1 MHSADFVAAEIL
13 ETPSYCS
20 GSNTI
25 STQTYASVVASDGI
39 VKSQDS
45 LRVSGRAGKI
55 LPFIMPDRDELYV
68 AIFCDNPLLMKHEV
82 EQSGGRVVYSATA
95 GSCSWKNRNDVMHA
109 FRKHTVDMGKT
120 LIWVHWGEG
129 LHQAKG
135 RTRKDSMQACASW
148 LKRQSQEGGLA
159 VMDAISEHWPY
170 DSKSEWTKTSKNLSS
185 CNLGLS
191 EPCVKFSYVSSVD
204 TLSGNCSCRDA
215 DGRSGDSMALFS
227 GLVKHI
233 FDHPMVP
240 TSSSHNTSK
249 QILEDVG
256 GDITVV
262 APVQAYPTE
271 QAVRQKEA
279 KKRMKEELEAK
290 GVSQEEIKRLTKR
303 KPQKQ

>member
-1 MHSADFVAAEIL
+1 MQSADFVAAEIQQ
-13 ETPSYCS
+13 TPSYCS

-25 STQTYASVVASDGI
+25 STQTYSTVVASDGT

-45 LRVSGRAGKI
+45 LRATGRAGKC
-55 LPFIMPDRDELYV
+55 LPFIMPDRDDLYV
-68 AIFCDNPLLMKHEV
+68 AIFGDNPRLMKHEV
-82 EQSGGRVVYSATA
+82 ERSGGRVVYSASA

-148 LKRQSQEGGLA
+148 LKRQYQEGGLA
-159 VMDAISEHWPY
+159 VMDAISEHLPY
-170 DSKSEWTKTSKNLSS
+170 DSKSEWTKTSNNLSS
-185 CNLGLS
+185 CNIGLGG
-191 EPCVKFSYVSSVD
+191 PCVKFTYVSFCV

-233 FDHPMVP
+233 LIIRWCPLLF
-240 TSSSHNTSK
+240 
-249 QILEDVG
+249 
-256 GDITVV
+256 
-262 APVQAYPTE
+262 
-271 QAVRQKEA
+271 
-279 KKRMKEELEAK
+279 
-290 GVSQEEIKRLTKR
+290 
-303 KPQKQ
+303 